1 MEKIL
6 MYITNHYLIFVII
19 AVALIISAVGFVVDN
34 KKQEL
39 NSAKDVNDETKM
51 IKEQVE
57 KKKKNKK

>member
-19 AVALIISAVGFVVDN
+19 ADALIISAVGFVVDN

-57 KKKKNKK
+57 KKEKK

>member
-39 NSAKDVNDETKM
+39 NNAKDVEDETKI
-51 IKEQVE
+51 IKE
-57 KKKKNKK
+57 KNKKNKKQKK

>member
-39 NSAKDVNDETKM
+39 NSAKDVNNETKM

-57 KKKKNKK
+57 KKEKNKK

>member
-39 NSAKDVNDETKM
+39 NSAKDVNNETKM